1 MRVMVT
7 GAGSV
12 MGYSIFQALNYM
24 KNIENIEVVF
34 TNSND
39 LGAGFYF
46 NLKSMYPVKIV
57 ATEIVPLAT
66 DANYEAFML
75 GLCEKYKIDFI
86 FSGTQHE
93 LYKVSKLKK
102 NDKNT
107 GTLNQELLDILLDK
121 YLTHELLDSNGVNMP
136 KSFVFGT
143 ENKNE
148 LEFPLVIK
156 PRTDSSSR
164 NIYIVINLEE
174 YESLLL
180 KIEEPSKYI
189 VQEFI
194 DGKEYTCGC
203 YIDRYSKNVSSI
215 IMERELT
222 KDGATGWGKVVF
234 NDVIE
239 AYINQIASVLSR
251 NGMEY
256 GHVNVQLRM
265 KDNRPYCFEINPRL
279 SSTEGPK
286 AQMGFN
292 SVEAY
297 LVNTILEKEYLELV
311 PEKKQ
316 FLRFYE
322 DVIF

>member
-1 MRVMVT
+1 MRVLIT

-24 KNIENIEVVF
+24 KNIENVEVVF

-46 NLKSMYPVKIV
+46 NLKKIYPIRII

-66 DANYEAFML
+66 DASYEAFML
-75 GLCEKYKIDFI
+75 DLCEKYKIDFI

-102 NDKNT
+102 NGKNT
-107 GTLNQELLDILLDK
+107 GTLKQELLDILLDK
-121 YLTHELLDSNGVNMP
+121 YLTHDMLDNNGITMP
-136 KSFVFGT
+136 KSFVFGI
-143 ENKNE
+143 ENRDK
-148 LEFPLVIK
+148 LAFPLVVK

-164 NIYIVINLEE
+164 NIYIVDNLDE
-174 YESLLL
+174 YKNLLL
-180 KIEEPSKYI
+180 KIDLPKKYI
-189 VQEFI
+189 IQEFI

-203 YIDRYSKNVSSI
+203 YIDRYSKKVSSI

-222 KDGATGWGKVVF
+222 KDGATGWGKVVC
-234 NDVIE
+234 NEIIE
-239 AYINQIASVLSR
+239 SYINQIATVLSK

-265 KDNRPYCFEINPRL
+265 KNNQPYCFEINPRL

-297 LVNTILEKEYLELV
+297 LVNTILEEEYKALI
-311 PEKKQ
+311 PEQKQ

>member
-1 MRVMVT
+1 MRVMIT

-46 NLKSMYPVKIV
+46 NLKNMYPVKIV

-66 DANYEAFML
+66 DSSYEAFML
-75 GLCEKYKIDFI
+75 DLCEKYKIDFI

-102 NDKNT
+102 NGKNT
-107 GTLNQELLDILLDK
+107 GTLAQELLDILLDK
-121 YLTHELLDSNGVNMP
+121 YLTHDMLDNNGVNMP
-136 KSFVFGT
+136 KSFVFGRK
-143 ENKNE
+143 NKNE
-148 LEFPLVIK
+148 LEFPLVVK

-164 NIYIVINLEE
+164 NIYIVNNLEE

-180 KIEEPSKYI
+180 KIVEPNKYI

-194 DGKEYTCGC
+194 EGKEYTCGC
-203 YIDRYSKNVSSI
+203 YIDRYSKKVSSI

-222 KDGATGWGKVVF
+222 KDGATGWGNVVF

-239 AYINQIASVLSR
+239 SYINQIASVLSR

-297 LVNTILEKEYLELV
+297 LVNTILEKEYLNLI

>member
-1 MRVMVT
+1 MRIMIT

-46 NLKSMYPVKIV
+46 NLKNMYPVKIV

-66 DANYEAFML
+66 DASYESFIL
-75 GLCEKYKIDFI
+75 NLCEKHKIDFI

-102 NDKNT
+102 NGKNT
-107 GTLNQELLDILLDK
+107 GTLKRELLDVLLDK
-121 YLTHELLDSNGVNMP
+121 YLTHDLLDNNGVIMP

-148 LEFPLVIK
+148 STFPLVVK

-164 NIYIVINLEE
+164 NIYIVHNLNE
-174 YESLLL
+174 YENLLS
-180 KIEEPSKYI
+180 KIEQPSKYI
-189 VQEFI
+189 VQKFI
-194 DGKEYTCGC
+194 NGKEYTCGC
-203 YIDRYSKNVSSI
+203 YIDRYSKKVSSI

-234 NDVIE
+234 DKDIE
-239 AYINQIASVLSR
+239 NYINKIASVLLE
-251 NGMEY
+251 NGMEF
-256 GHVNVQLRM
+256 GHINVQLRM
-265 KDNRPYCFEINPRL
+265 DKNQPYCFEINPRL

-297 LVNTILEKEYLELV
+297 LMNTILEKEYPNLI
-311 PEKKQ
+311 PEQKQ

>member
-1 MRVMVT
+1 MKIMIT

-24 KNIENIEVVF
+24 KNIKNVEVVF
-34 TNSND
+34 TNSNE

-46 NLKSMYPVKIV
+46 NLKNMYSVKII

-66 DANYEAFML
+66 DPNYEQFMIN
-75 GLCEKYKIDFI
+75 LCEKHQIDFI

-93 LYKVSKLKK
+93 LYKVSKIKK
-102 NDKNT
+102 AGKNT
-107 GTLNQELLDILLDK
+107 GTLNHELLDVLLDK
-121 YLTHELLDSNGVNMP
+121 YLTHELLNNNNVIMP
-136 KSFVFGT
+136 KSFVFGLD
-143 ENKNE
+143 NE
-148 LEFPLVIK
+148 RELIFPLVVK

-164 NIYIVINLEE
+164 NIYIVNNLKD
-174 YESLLL
+174 YENLLF
-180 KIEEPSKYI
+180 KIEQPSKYI

-194 DGKEYTCGC
+194 NGKEYTCGC
-203 YIDRYSKNVSSI
+203 YIDRYSKKVSSI

-234 NDVIE
+234 DKDIE
-239 AYINQIASVLSR
+239 NYINKIASVLLE
-251 NGMEY
+251 NGMEF
-256 GHVNVQLRM
+256 GHINVQLRM
-265 KDNRPYCFEINPRL
+265 DKNQPYCFEINPRL

-297 LVNTILEKEYLELV
+297 LINTILEKEYPNLI
-311 PEKKQ
+311 PEQKQ

>member
-1 MRVMVT
+1 MKVMIT

-24 KNIENIEVVF
+24 KNIKDVEVVF

-46 NLKSMYPVKIV
+46 NLKNMYPIKII

-66 DANYEAFML
+66 DSNYEQFIID
-75 GLCEKYKIDFI
+75 LCLKHQVDFI

-102 NDKNT
+102 EAKKT
-107 GTLNQELLDILLDK
+107 GTLNQELLDTLLDK
-121 YLTHELLDSNGVNMP
+121 YLTHELLDNSVVMP

-143 ENKNE
+143 ENKRE
-148 LEFPLVIK
+148 LVFPLVIK

-164 NIYIVINLEE
+164 NIYIVNNLKD
-174 YESLLL
+174 YENLLL
-180 KIEEPSKYI
+180 KIEQSNRYI

-194 DGKEYTCGC
+194 EGKEYTCGC
-203 YIDRYSKNVSSI
+203 YIDRYSKKVSSI

-222 KDGATGWGKVVF
+222 KDGATGWGKVIF
-234 NDVIE
+234 NEII
-239 AYINQIASVLSR
+239 ANYINQIASVLLN

-256 GHVNVQLRM
+256 GHVNIQLRM
-265 KDNRPYCFEINPRL
+265 RNNQPYCFEINPRL

-297 LVNTILEKEYLELV
+297 LVNTILEKEYLELF
-311 PEKKQ
+311 PIQKQ
-316 FLRFYE
+316 FLRYYE

>member
-1 MRVMVT
+1 MRVMIT

-24 KNIENIEVVF
+24 KNVKDIEVVF

-46 NLKSMYPVKIV
+46 NLKNMYPIKIV

-66 DANYEAFML
+66 DPNYEQFIMS
-75 GLCEKYKIDFI
+75 LCEKHKIDFI

-102 NDKNT
+102 NGKNT
-107 GTLNQELLDILLDK
+107 GTLTQELLDILLDK
-121 YLTHELLDSNGVNMP
+121 YLTHEMLYNNNVNMP
-136 KSFVFGT
+136 ISFIFGT
-143 ENKNE
+143 ENKSK
-148 LEFPLVIK
+148 LEFPLVVK

-164 NIYIVINLEE
+164 NIYIVNSLEE
-174 YESLLL
+174 YENLLF
-180 KIEEPSKYI
+180 KIEQPNKYI

-203 YIDRYSKNVSSI
+203 YIDRYSKKVSSI

-222 KDGATGWGKVVF
+222 KDGATGWGEVVF
-234 NDVIE
+234 NEIIE
-239 AYINQIASVLSR
+239 SYINKIASVLLK

-256 GHVNVQLRM
+256 GHVNIQLRIRTE
-265 KDNRPYCFEINPRL
+265 KPYCFEINPRL

-297 LVNTILEKEYLELV
+297 LVNTILEQEYLNLI
-311 PEKKQ
+311 PEQKQ